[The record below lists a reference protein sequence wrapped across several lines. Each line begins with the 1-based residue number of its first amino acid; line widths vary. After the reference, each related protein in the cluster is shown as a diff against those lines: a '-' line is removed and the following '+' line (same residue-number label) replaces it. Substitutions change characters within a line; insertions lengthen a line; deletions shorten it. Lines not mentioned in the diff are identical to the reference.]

1 MVGMRKYITEIY
13 NYRELLWNLV
23 VSELKLRYRGSVLGF
38 LWTILN
44 PLFYLVILA
53 FVFSKIFR
61 FPIEN
66 YTIFLFAG
74 LISYTMIQQ
83 TITIATGS
91 IVNNQALIRRV
102 YVPKIVFPLSS
113 VIARYFDH
121 LIITLILVGFM
132 AAFNAKFTWS
142 LLWLPVILIM
152 HFFFTLGASLIS
164 SVVQIK
170 IKDVQQ
176 VLAILFQAFFFLTPI
191 LYTLEI
197 LPEKFRP
204 IFLWNPFYYFVQ
216 SFRYPVYY
224 ASLPPWKMT
233 SVAALLTLATFTVGF
248 FLFYKKEKYFVFHLS

>member
-1 MVGMRKYITEIY
+1 MKNYVREIFEF
-13 NYRELLWNLV
+13 RELLWNLV
-23 VSELKLRYRGSVLGF
+23 VGELKLRYRGSVLGF

-44 PLFYLVILA
+44 PLFYLIILA

-61 FPIEN
+61 FPIPN

-91 IVNNQALIRRV
+91 LINNQTLIRRV
-102 YVPKIVFPLSS
+102 YVPKIIFPLSN

-121 LIITLILVGFM
+121 LIVTLILLGFM
-132 AAFNAKFTWS
+132 AAFQSKFTWS
-142 LLWLPVILIM
+142 LLWLPIILLF

-176 VLAILFQAFFFLTPI
+176 VLAIFFQAFFFLTPV
-191 LYTLEI
+191 LYTLDV
-197 LPEKFRP
+197 LPERLRP
-204 IFLWNPFYYFVQ
+204 FFLWNPFYYFVQ

-233 SVAALLTLATFTVGF
+233 SVAALLTVVTFVSGF
-248 FLFYKKEKYFVFHLS
+248 LLFFKKEKYFVFHLS

>member
-1 MVGMRKYITEIY
+1 MKNYVREIFEF
-13 NYRELLWNLV
+13 RELLWNLIV
-23 VSELKLRYRGSVLGF
+23 GELKLRYRGSVLGL

-61 FPIEN
+61 FPIPN

-91 IVNNQALIRRV
+91 IINNQALIRRV
-102 YVPKIVFPLSS
+102 YVPKIIFPLSN

-121 LIITLILVGFM
+121 LIITFILIGFM
-132 AAFNAKFTWS
+132 AVFKAKFTWS
-142 LLWLPVILIM
+142 LLMLPVILVL

-191 LYTLEI
+191 LYTLEV

-204 IFLWNPFYYFVQ
+204 FFLWNPFYYFVE
-216 SFRYPVYY
+216 SFRFPVYY
-224 ASLPPWKMT
+224 ASLPPWKMMA
-233 SVAALLTLATFTVGF
+233 VAALLTLTTFAFGF